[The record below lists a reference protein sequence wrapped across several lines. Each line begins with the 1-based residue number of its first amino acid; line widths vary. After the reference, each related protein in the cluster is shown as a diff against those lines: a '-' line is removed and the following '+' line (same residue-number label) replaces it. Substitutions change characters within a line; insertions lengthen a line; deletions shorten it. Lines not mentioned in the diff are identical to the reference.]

1 MALSHRTSKFIAAAS
16 LASLAVAGLSGCGEG
31 SSGDGGEEIPVG
43 LVANL
48 TGQAATTFGKPFAN
62 GFEMALDDA
71 REAGTFEE
79 AGIAINLVTEDS
91 RSETAGAV
99 TAFNTVS
106 RSDAPIVVQDSQ
118 SPLGQAIAPLAN
130 DQGTTLLSG
139 SGSELENPEG
149 FAFRF
154 TDLVTTT
161 QSASEYLKEQ
171 GYTRVGVIV
180 ATDNPSFDALA
191 KASEASIDGGFV
203 AKEEISSSDTNF
215 ASVLENLRSKDVDAI
230 VLSVLPAQVGNIL
243 VQMDQSGGFEDVQPV
258 GTLATS
264 AEAYTVAGDAAED
277 LIFPQA
283 WAPGAEASADF
294 EAAYAE
300 AHAEDPTAYA
310 GLGYQVGWITAAAL
324 TEAHQDGTELT
335 GAMVQDVISGASTGD
350 LVKEHGILDL
360 ELKADGSSV
369 TTGTMAR
376 FDAEGN
382 IVSLEG

>member
-1 MALSHRTSKFIAAAS
+1 M
-16 LASLAVAGLSGCGEG
+16 
-31 SSGDGGEEIPVG
+31 G

-48 TGQAATTFGKPFAN
+48 SGQAATTFGQPFAD

-71 REAGTFEE
+71 REAGALDE
-79 AGIAINLVTEDS
+79 AGISIELVTEDS

-106 RSDAPIVVQDSQ
+106 RSGAPIVVQDSQ

-139 SGSELENPEG
+139 AGSELENPEG

-161 QSASEYLKEQ
+161 QSASEFLKEQ
-171 GYTRVGVIV
+171 GYTRVGAIV

-191 KASEASIDGGFV
+191 QASESSLDGGFV

-215 ASVLENLRSKDVDAI
+215 ASVLENLRNQNIDAI

-243 VQMDQSGGFEDVQPV
+243 VQMEQSGGFEDVQPV
-258 GTLATS
+258 GTLATGP
-264 AEAYTVAGDAAED
+264 EAFTVAGKAAED

-283 WAPGAEASADF
+283 WAPGGETSADF

-300 AHAEDPTAYA
+300 THSESPTAYA
-310 GLGYQVGWITAAAL
+310 GLGYQVGWITVSAL
-324 TEAHQDGTELT
+324 IDGREDGEELT
-335 GAMVQDVISGASTGD
+335 GALVRDAIPGASTGR
-350 LVKEHGILDL
+350 LVQEHGILDL
-360 ELKADGSSV
+360 ELKADGSST
-369 TTGTMAR
+369 TTGTMST